1 MKIILIGYMASGKS
15 LIGSELAKILDMNF
29 IDLDEY
35 IEEKEGNSI
44 KEIFSEKGN
53 IFFRKIENTY
63 LKEILGSKDNL
74 VLSLGGGTPCFTNNL
89 ELIQETAEA
98 RSIYLNVSVKE
109 LSKRLIVDKENR
121 PLVTHIKTE
130 EDMLEFV
137 GKHLFERLSFY
148 NQANYMVEANN
159 SKEKILEDILFN
171 LF

>member
-1 MKIILIGYMASGKS
+1 MTSGKS

-35 IEEKEGNSI
+35 IEEKEGDSI
-44 KEIFSEKGN
+44 KEIFSKKGN
-53 IFFRKIENTY
+53 IFFRKIENTF
-63 LKEILGSKDNL
+63 LEEILGLKDNL
-74 VLSLGGGTPCFTNNL
+74 VLSLGGGTPCFANNL
-89 ELIQETAEA
+89 ELIQRTDEA
-98 RSIYLNVSVKE
+98 KSIYLNVSVKE
-109 LSKRLIVDKENR
+109 LSKRLIVDRENR
-121 PLVTHIKTE
+121 PLVAHIKTE

-159 SKEKILEDILFN
+159 SKEIILEDILFK

>member
-1 MKIILIGYMASGKS
+1 MKIILIGYMTSGKS

-35 IEEKEGNSI
+35 IEEKEGDSI
-44 KEIFSEKGN
+44 KEIFSKKGN
-53 IFFRKIENTY
+53 IFFRKIENTF
-63 LKEILGSKDNL
+63 LEEILGLKDNL
-74 VLSLGGGTPCFTNNL
+74 VLSLGGGTPCFANNL
-89 ELIQETAEA
+89 ELIQRTDEA
-98 RSIYLNVSVKE
+98 KSIYLNVSVKE
-109 LSKRLIVDKENR
+109 LSKRLIVDRENR
-121 PLVTHIKTE
+121 PLVAHIKTE

-159 SKEKILEDILFN
+159 SKEIILEDILFK

>member
-44 KEIFSEKGN
+44 KEIFSQKGN

>member
-1 MKIILIGYMASGKS
+1 MASGKS

-63 LKEILGSKDNL
+63 LKEILESNENF
-74 VLSLGGGTPCFTNNL
+74 VLSLGGGTPCFGNNL
-89 ELIQETAEA
+89 ELIQETTEA
-98 RSIYLNVSVKE
+98 KSIYLNVSVKE
-109 LSKRLIVDKENR
+109 LVKRLIVDKENR

-137 GKHLFERLSFY
+137 GIHLFERLSFY